1 MVMILKIRTSD
12 IKKQFRTLRNG
23 EVYLYLSPPTP
34 VTEIIRIMGVHY

>member
-23 EVYLYLSPPTP
+23 EVYLSPPTP